1 MNAEAANRLLK
12 MIEEPPLQTQF
23 LLIAH
28 QPEKVLTTISSRC
41 QRIRIQSGGAAPEAE
56 FADAA
61 LMDELMASLLAKD
74 LLGALDVADR
84 IASLPSRESA
94 KAFCAHAA
102 ERLRQVF
109 LVQQGVWLSGEVSPE
124 AQRWAGQCRK
134 TFPREA
140 LAVLDRAQTLIGRN
154 VNLKILFADMAD
166 RMYLLI

>member
-1 MNAEAANRLLK
+1 
-12 MIEEPPLQTQF
+12 
-23 LLIAH
+23 
-28 QPEKVLTTISSRC
+28 
-41 QRIRIQSGGAAPEAE
+41 
-56 FADAA
+56 
-61 LMDELMASLLAKD
+61 MASLLAKD

-84 IASLPSRESA
+84 IASQPSRESA

-109 LVQQGVWLSGEVSPE
+109 LVQQGVRLSGEVSPE